1 MMQMLL
7 HMVNIELVLEKNI
20 IQLFFIQLE
29 LELVVE

>member
-29 LELVVE
+29 LELVAE